1 MLISMLGLP
10 GSELMMSGIMK
21 HHAVQDVIAHFFVVL
36 NYSNEEQCQITIY
49 IHTVTWKILDLKV
62 LLIAWV

>member
-1 MLISMLGLP
+1 MLISMLGSP

-49 IHTVTWKILDLKV
+49 IQ
-62 LLIAWV
+62 